1 MKHDTA
7 LPAPF
12 HAGVADAP
20 PGAVVVW
27 AQSGPG
33 AGSGSG
39 SARVRLASWQAGS
52 KGTVLLLPGRTE
64 CIEKYGRAAGDLV
77 ARGFSVITVDWRGQ
91 GLADRA
97 LPDPMMG
104 HVGDF
109 SEYQQDLDAMLA
121 EAGRLDLPQPWFML
135 AHSMGGCIGLRGLV
149 RGLPIRAAAF
159 SAPMW
164 GIAMAAWLRPVA
176 SAVSALASP
185 LGLVSRYAPS
195 TSAAAYLMQAPFEG
209 NVLTSD
215 REMWDYMRRQIAE
228 VPALGLG
235 GPSMGWLKAALRECA
250 ALSVLPAPKIPAI
263 CGLGS
268 AEKVVDM
275 APVHLRMTRWAN
287 GQLDLYPGAEH
298 EIMMEGPATRARFF
312 DRAAALFDANR

>member
-1 MKHDTA
+1 MIQDA
-7 LPAPF
+7 GRAAPF
-12 HAGVADAP
+12 HAGLADAP
-20 PGAVVVW
+20 PGAVTVW
-27 AQSGPG
+27 AMSG
-33 AGSGSG
+33 AGSGA
-39 SARVRLASWQAGS
+39 ARIRLASWKAGE

-97 LPDPMMG
+97 LPDRKMG

-109 SEYQQDLDAMLA
+109 SEYQQDLDAMLV
-121 EAGRLDLPQPWFML
+121 EAARLNLPRPYYMV

-149 RGLPIRAAAF
+149 RGLPIKAAVF

-176 SAVSALASP
+176 TVVSAFAAP
-185 LGLVSRYAPS
+185 LGLVTRYAPS
-195 TSAAAYLMQAPFEG
+195 TSDETYLLQFPFEG
-209 NVLTSD
+209 NVLTTD
-215 REMWDYMRRQIAE
+215 EEMWNYMRRQVVE
-228 VPALGLG
+228 VPDLALA
-235 GPSMGWLKAALRECA
+235 GPSIGWLKAALRECA
-250 ALSVLPAPKIPAI
+250 ALSALPAPGVPAI
-263 CGLGS
+263 CGLGT
-268 AEKVVDM
+268 AEKVVDVP
-275 APVHLRMTRWAN
+275 PVHLRMAGWAN

-312 DRAAALFDANR
+312 DRAAALFDANRA